1 MLGATSFAQ
10 GWDHFASAYSARAA
24 GSVSPHAASPSLAL
38 WVVSS
43 AEGLSEGQ
51 RPFERV
57 MQLRAIEKER
67 GFAFTFQKLP
77 PVAQDYLERARL
89 GAEHW
94 VAQHSQ
100 KWPASPLVQSLAGRS
115 LHPPPAHCGSSQPCL
130 PHPQSHP
137 APLIF
142 SGAAEHQLGLRV
154 ATARHLQHLGHSWGQ
169 GLRDGPREEGGR
181 GRLAAQLA
189 HVRRQGAKGGRFGAA
204 LALSLALTVTVTPTL
219 YPNPIPL
226 PH

>member
-1 MLGATSFAQ
+1 MHPQNLLVGWVGVLGATSFAQ

-57 MQLRAIEKER
+57 VQLRAIEKER

-115 LHPPPAHCGSSQPCL
+115 LHPPPPTVAVPSLVSRTPKVTR
-130 PHPQSHP
+130 
-137 APLIF
+137 PL
-142 SGAAEHQLGLRV
+142 
-154 ATARHLQHLGHSWGQ
+154 
-169 GLRDGPREEGGR
+169 
-181 GRLAAQLA
+181 
-189 HVRRQGAKGGRFGAA
+189 
-204 LALSLALTVTVTPTL
+204 
-219 YPNPIPL
+219 
-226 PH
+226 